1 MISSIPP
8 WRGRRAQIFLLL
20 VVCAALLI
28 SIGLLTLLAG
38 TPSLS
43 LSDLWG
49 IFNGGGT
56 SLARVVVI
64 QLRLPRL
71 VLAILAGAMLAL
83 SGGMLQDALQ
93 NALAGPELLGVSAG
107 ATVVV
112 AAITILHLA
121 VIFSVVPWLALLG
134 GLIGGSIVILVM
146 RQARDPVRLVL
157 TGVALNALLNAS
169 VIIFMS
175 LGSQN
180 DISLLF
186 LFLVGSLANRTW
198 VHVNLILP
206 WAVISIPLALLCARP
221 LNVLKLGDDVARGL
235 GLPVFHFRVLILVL
249 STALVAAVVAVC
261 GPISFIALLAPH
273 LARRILKTSDS
284 RAVLPCAALIGS
296 VLLCGADFFAR
307 RVFDP
312 QELPVGVWT
321 TLIGGPFLLL
331 LLRWQLGTRQGL
343 PLRPDEREAQAASE
357 QRFRSEQEEEP

>member
-1 MISSIPP
+1 MKSSIPA
-8 WRGRRAQIFLLL
+8 WRGRRAQIFLLM
-20 VVCAALLI
+20 VVCIALLI
-28 SIGLLTLLAG
+28 GIGLLTLLAG

-43 LSDLWG
+43 LSNLWG
-49 IFNGGGT
+49 IFHGGGT
-56 SLARVVVI
+56 SLARVVVL

-93 NALAGPELLGVSAG
+93 NALAGPELLGISAG

-121 VIFSVVPWLALLG
+121 VIFSAVPWLALVG
-134 GLIGGSIVILVM
+134 GLIGGSIVILSM
-146 RQARDPVRLVL
+146 RKAGDSVRLVL
-157 TGVALNALLNAS
+157 TGVALTALLNAS

-198 VHVNLILP
+198 VHVSLILP

-221 LNVLKLGDDVARGL
+221 LNVLQLGDDVARGL
-235 GLPVFHFRVLILVL
+235 GLPVFHFRVLILVI

-296 VLLCGADFFAR
+296 VLLCGADLFAR

-331 LLRWQLGTRQGL
+331 LLRRQLGTRRGL
-343 PLRPDEREAQAASE
+343 LFRPDEPQLDANER
-357 QRFRSEQEEEP
+357 RFRTEQEEEQ

>member
-1 MISSIPP
+1 MIPSIPA
-8 WRGRRAQIFLLL
+8 WCSRRAQIFIL
-20 VVCAALLI
+20 VGVCGALLI
-28 SIGLLTLLAG
+28 GIGLLTLLVG

-43 LSDLWG
+43 LSDLWV

-56 SLARVVVI
+56 SLARVVVM

-134 GLIGGSIVILVM
+134 GLIGGSIVILTM
-146 RQARDPVRLVL
+146 RQARDSVRLVL
-157 TGVALNALLNAS
+157 TGAALTALLNAS

-198 VHVNLILP
+198 EHVNLILP
-206 WAVISIPLALLCARP
+206 WAAIGMPLALLCARP
-221 LNVLKLGDDVARGL
+221 LNVLQLGENVAHGL
-235 GLPVFHFRVLILVL
+235 GLHVFRLRLLILVL
-249 STALVAAVVAVC
+249 STALVGAIVAVC
-261 GPISFIALLAPH
+261 GPISFIALLSTH
-273 LARRILKTSDS
+273 LVRRFLSTSSERFVVPWSDMFG
-284 RAVLPCAALIGS
+284 AV
-296 VLLCGADFFAR
+296 VLC
-307 RVFDP
+307 
-312 QELPVGVWT
+312 
-321 TLIGGPFLLL
+321 
-331 LLRWQLGTRQGL
+331 
-343 PLRPDEREAQAASE
+343 
-357 QRFRSEQEEEP
+357 